1 MALKVAAFLLALTMP
16 IAATSCVAVGL
27 VNWRAPEI
35 RASREDASR
44 DVIANGIE
52 SCERPLSNRPDPMQ
66 VRLYP
71 CPNTRPEGAS
81 IALRREPTVTGL

>member
-1 MALKVAAFLLALTMP
+1 MDPKVAACLLVLTMP
-16 IAATSCVAVGL
+16 IAASGCVAVGL

-44 DVIANGIE
+44 DVVANGIE
-52 SCERPLSNRPDPMQ
+52 SCERPLSNRSDSIPI
-66 VRLYP
+66 RLYP